1 MVSEFT
7 TSTKKKMSYVIEG
20 WKHINTTNT
29 SYKAIVLSTSHTK
42 FAAHWQIKIAEI
54 YAGSLFH

>member
-42 FAAHWQIKIAEI
+42 FAAH
-54 YAGSLFH
+54 